1 MSDMM
6 VDAAGAGGGAISIYI
21 GQEKLDTIIL
31 NAQQRHS
38 LVSGGR

>member
-1 MSDMM
+1 M
-6 VDAAGAGGGAISIYI
+6 AAGEGNITIPVYI

-31 NAQQRHS
+31 NAQQRHA